1 MVSLHFY
8 DSCEQYFSILKIK
21 IDSLCRRPLGDQY
34 YLIYG

>member
-8 DSCEQYFSILKIK
+8 DSCEQYFFISKIK
-21 IDSLCRRPLGDQY
+21 IRPLGDQY